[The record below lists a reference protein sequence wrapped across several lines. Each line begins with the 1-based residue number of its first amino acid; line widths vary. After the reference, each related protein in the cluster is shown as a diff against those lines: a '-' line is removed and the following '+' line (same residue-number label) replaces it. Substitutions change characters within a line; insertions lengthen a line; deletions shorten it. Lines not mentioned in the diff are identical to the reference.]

1 MSKAK
6 WISAAAG
13 WFFAGPIGGIIGY
26 YIGKNFFS
34 SKVNNKTA
42 FEISL
47 LILSSIVIKADGKV
61 LKSELD
67 YVKKFFVKTFGLSKS
82 NEYFRVFNNF
92 NKEDFSYKLRQICIQ
107 LNSHI
112 NHSSRLEIIHFL
124 FGVSHADNEIH
135 PKEVEA
141 IKKIATYMNINPY
154 DFESIK
160 SMFLV
165 NEKSNS
171 EKWYKILGLTKDATD
186 SEVKKGYRKMASKY
200 HPDKLTGVSEDIKK
214 LAQEK
219 FLTVKEAYEQ
229 IMKRKKSG

>member
-1 MSKAK
+1 MSNAK

-26 YIGKNFFS
+26 YIGKNFFT
-34 SKVNNKTA
+34 SKVDNKTA

-67 YVKKFFVKTFGLSKS
+67 YVKKFFINTFGTKKS
-82 NEYFRVFNNF
+82 NEYFRMFNNLNKQDF
-92 NKEDFSYKLRQICIQ
+92 NSKLRQICMQ
-107 LNSHI
+107 LNSNI

-124 FGVSHADNEIH
+124 FEVSNSDNEVH
-135 PKEVEA
+135 SKEVET

-160 SMFLV
+160 SMFLQ
-165 NEKSNS
+165 NGNSNS
-171 EKWYKILGLTKDATD
+171 EKWYKILGISKDATD
-186 SEVKKGYRKMASKY
+186 SEVKKAYRKMAVKY
-200 HPDKLTGVSEDIKK
+200 HPDKLIGVSEDIQK
-214 LAQEK
+214 LAEKK
-219 FLTVKEAYEQ
+219 FLAVKEAYEQ